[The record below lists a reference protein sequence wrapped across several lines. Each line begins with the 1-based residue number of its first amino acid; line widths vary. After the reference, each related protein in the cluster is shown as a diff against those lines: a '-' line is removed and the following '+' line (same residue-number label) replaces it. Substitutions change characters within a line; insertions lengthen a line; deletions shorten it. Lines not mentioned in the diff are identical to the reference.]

1 MMIDDNIT
9 QWATLLSPIISVIA
23 IIVALCI
30 ARSSSKDVQKQ
41 IDAIHNLLDV
51 FVAVHNL
58 DIVEAQRKYE
68 SQLLNLDKQIEDAE
82 IRVETAISPF
92 SNGTRINHIQEQE
105 EYLNRKEYLNQLLAK
120 RKELEN
126 NLALID
132 DYIKKT
138 RK

>member
-1 MMIDDNIT
+1 MNIFI

-23 IIVALCI
+23 IIVALCV
-30 ARSSSKDVQKQ
+30 ARSSSKDAQKQ

-51 FVAVHNL
+51 FIAVHNL
-58 DIVEAQRKYE
+58 DIIEAQRRYQQ
-68 SQLLNLDKQIEDAE
+68 QLSELKMQIEDAE

-92 SNGTRINHIQEQE
+92 IGGARINYIKEQE
-105 EYLNRKEYLNQLLAK
+105 EQSQRIQYLNQLLAK
-120 RKELEN
+120 QKEIET

>member
-1 MMIDDNIT
+1 MMECIT

-51 FVAVHNL
+51 FIAANNL

-68 SQLLNLDKQIEDAE
+68 SQLLDLDKQIEDAE

-92 SNGTRINHIQEQE
+92 SNGARINHIQEQE
-105 EYLNRKEYLNQLLAK
+105 ECLNRKEYLNQLLAK

>member
-1 MMIDDNIT
+1 M
-9 QWATLLSPIISVIA
+9 IA

-30 ARSSSKDVQKQ
+30 ARSSSKDAQNQ

-51 FVAVHNL
+51 FIAANNL

-68 SQLLNLDKQIEDAE
+68 SQLLDLDKQIEDAE
-82 IRVETAISPF
+82 IRVKTAISPF
-92 SNGTRINHIQEQE
+92 SNGARIDNIQ
-105 EYLNRKEYLNQLLAK
+105 NRKEYLNQLLAK

>member
-30 ARSSSKDVQKQ
+30 ARSSSKDAQNQ

-51 FVAVHNL
+51 FIAANNL

-68 SQLLNLDKQIEDAE
+68 SQLLDLDKQIEDAE
-82 IRVETAISPF
+82 IRVKTAISPF
-92 SNGTRINHIQEQE
+92 SNGARIDNIQ
-105 EYLNRKEYLNQLLAK
+105 NRKEYLNQLLAK
-120 RKELEN
+120 RKELKN

>member
-41 IDAIHNLLDV
+41 IDV

-58 DIVEAQRKYE
+58 DIFDAKRKYE
-68 SQLLNLDKQIEDAE
+68 KELEEISKEIARLNTNIGT
-82 IRVETAISPF
+82 VFSPF
-92 SNGTRINHIQEQE
+92 IGGSLINRINEQE
-105 EYLNRKEYLNQLLAK
+105 EYEKRKNTLSQLEEK
-120 RKELEN
+120 RKEIKYKLR
-126 NLALID
+126 LIQN
-132 DYIKKT
+132 YINKATK
-138 RK
+138 

>member
-1 MMIDDNIT
+1 MDYIT

-30 ARSSSKDVQKQ
+30 ARSSSKDAQKQ

-58 DIVEAQRKYE
+58 DIFGAQRKYQQ
-68 SQLLNLDKQIEDAE
+68 QLSDLDKQIEDAE
-82 IRVETAISPF
+82 SRVETAISPF
-92 SNGTRINHIQEQE
+92 SNGARIYHIQEQE
-105 EYLNRKEYLNQLLAK
+105 EYEKRKEYLNQLLAK

-132 DYIKKT
+132 NYIKKAT
-138 RK
+138 K

>member
-1 MMIDDNIT
+1 MDYIT

-30 ARSSSKDVQKQ
+30 ARSSSKDTQKQ

-58 DIVEAQRKYE
+58 DIFDAKRKYE
-68 SQLLNLDKQIEDAE
+68 SQLLDLDKQIEDAE
-82 IRVETAISPF
+82 IRVESAISPF
-92 SNGTRINHIQEQE
+92 SSGARINHIQEQE
-105 EYLNRKEYLNQLLAK
+105 ECLNRKEYLNQLLAK
-120 RKELEN
+120 REELEY

>member
-1 MMIDDNIT
+1 MNIFI
-9 QWATLLSPIISVIA
+9 QWATLLSPIIGVIA
-23 IIVALCI
+23 IIVALCV
-30 ARSSSKDVQKQ
+30 ARSSSKDAQKQ

-58 DIVEAQRKYE
+58 DIFDAKRKYE
-68 SQLLNLDKQIEDAE
+68 SQLLDLDKQIEDAE

-92 SNGTRINHIQEQE
+92 SNGARIYHIQEQE
-105 EYLNRKEYLNQLLAK
+105 ECLNRKEYLNQLLAK

>member
-41 IDAIHNLLDV
+41 INTIHNLLDV
-51 FVAVHNL
+51 FIAANNL

-68 SQLLNLDKQIEDAE
+68 SQLLDLDKQIEDAE

-105 EYLNRKEYLNQLLAK
+105 EYLKRKRHLNQLLAK

>member
-1 MMIDDNIT
+1 MMDILI

-30 ARSSSKDVQKQ
+30 ARSSSKDAQKQ

-58 DIVEAQRKYE
+58 DIFEAQRKYE
-68 SQLLNLDKQIEDAE
+68 SQLLDLDKQIEDAE

-92 SNGTRINHIQEQE
+92 SNGARISHIQEQE

-132 DYIKKT
+132 NYIKKAT
-138 RK
+138 K

>member
-23 IIVALCI
+23 IIVALYI
-30 ARSSSKDVQKQ
+30 ARSSSKDAQKQ

-58 DIVEAQRKYE
+58 DIFDAQRKYE
-68 SQLLNLDKQIEDAE
+68 SQLLDLDKQIEDAE

-92 SNGTRINHIQEQE
+92 SNGARINHFEEQE
-105 EYLNRKEYLNQLLAK
+105 EYRNRKEYLNQLLAK

>member
-1 MMIDDNIT
+1 MMDILI

-41 IDAIHNLLDV
+41 IDV

-58 DIVEAQRKYE
+58 DIFDAKRKYE
-68 SQLLNLDKQIEDAE
+68 SQLLDLDKQIKDAE

-92 SNGTRINHIQEQE
+92 SSGARIDHIQEHKE
-105 EYLNRKEYLNQLLAK
+105 CKNRKEYLNQLLAK